1 MTGGTIKPVRRR
13 LPESYRRAVTV
24 GPCHTQRV
32 RPRSPA
38 VAVTVAFTI
47 VTGAAALSGC
57 SDDDGGDTQ
66 QFCAEVAANTAAIV
80 TPALVTEDDVDETLD
95 TYRELAD
102 LAPISIE
109 EEWRDLL
116 VNIETASTMVP
127 DDPESLQ
134 RTVAVAYA
142 TERSAV
148 AVRNWVLANCGVDL
162 GPVATIAPQDPA
174 ATTTLPVGIST
185 SIVTV
190 VPPPTVAPDTTP
202 TTLPPVVAPTEV
214 PTATTAAAG

>member
-1 MTGGTIKPVRRR
+1 
-13 LPESYRRAVTV
+13 
-24 GPCHTQRV
+24 
-32 RPRSPA
+32 
-38 VAVTVAFTI
+38 VTVAI
-47 VTGAAALSGC
+47 CMVTGGAIAGC
-57 SDDDGGDTQ
+57 GSDDDGGDTQ
-66 QFCAEVAANTAAIV
+66 RFCTRVAANTEAIV
-80 TPALVTEDDVDETLD
+80 RPPLVTDDDIENTLD
-95 TYRELAD
+95 TYRDLAE

-148 AVRNWVLANCGVDL
+148 AVHDWVLANCGVDL
-162 GPVATIAPQDPA
+162 GPVATIAPQGPA

-190 VPPPTVAPDTTP
+190 APPAPVAPDTSP
-202 TTLPPVVAPTEV
+202 TTLPVVAPPTAV
-214 PTATTAAAG
+214 PTATTAATD